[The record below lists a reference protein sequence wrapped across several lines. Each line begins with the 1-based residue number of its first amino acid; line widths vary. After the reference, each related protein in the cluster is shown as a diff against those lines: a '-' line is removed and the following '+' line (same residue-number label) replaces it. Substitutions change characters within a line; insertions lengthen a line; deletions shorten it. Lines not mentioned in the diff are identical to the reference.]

1 MYEPVTQNCQR
12 GMSLM
17 IRTTG
22 NPASLVRAVYQQI
35 WEVDPSQPVLNAAT
49 MKSII
54 ANSMSVERFCT
65 ILLVVMGG
73 IALLMAVVGLYS
85 VMAFAVHERINE
97 ISIRMALGAGSG
109 DILRLVTKHG
119 FILTLVGLAIGLV
132 GSFIMMR
139 FLSGMLFQIS
149 ATDPVT
155 FIIVPLILIVVAML
169 ACWLPARKAA
179 RVDPMKVL
187 RYE

>member
-1 MYEPVTQNCQR
+1 
-12 GMSLM
+12 M

-22 NPASLVRAVYQQI
+22 NPATLVRAVYQQI
-35 WEVDPSQPVLNAAT
+35 WEVDPSQPILHAAT

-65 ILLVVMGG
+65 ILLVVMGT

-97 ISIRMALGAGSG
+97 IGIRMALGAGSR
-109 DILRLVTKHG
+109 DILRLITKHG
-119 FILTLVGLAIGLV
+119 LILTLIGLAAGLV
-132 GSFIMMR
+132 GSFALMR

-149 ATDPVT
+149 ATDPLTFVIVPVM
-155 FIIVPLILIVVAML
+155 FIIVALL
-169 ACWLPARKAA
+169 ACFIPARRAA
-179 RVDPMKVL
+179 KIDPMEAL